1 MEHINYDNT
10 KLHKALADNTVF
22 VTSLRHPLSH
32 LKSDLNYKY
41 AKSGHKNNNNNINLL
56 AIYLNKSSISFHDL
70 NFKYHD
76 TGVQYVS
83 VPKHLTVDPQEM
95 HSFIRTNLSTLFK
108 TVLITEHFD
117 ESLVLL
123 RRNLCWDL
131 EDIMYIAM
139 KPGNYTYKTKS
150 HPKEFNEQYKKL
162 MVSVTQTHTHTHT
175 HTLTHTHS
183 HTHTHTHTHSH
194 SHTHTHTH
202 TLTHTLTHTHTHILT
217 HFFNILASGICDV
230 QLFQRFSVATN

>member
-1 MEHINYDNT
+1 MEHINYDDME
-10 KLHKALADNTVF
+10 LRQAMVDNTVF

-41 AKSGHKNNNNNINLL
+41 AKSGHKNHNNSINLL
-56 AIYLNKSSISFHDL
+56 AIYLNKSTVSFSDL
-70 NFKYHD
+70 NFEYHD

-83 VPKHLTVDPQEM
+83 VPRHLKGDSQEM
-95 HSFIRTNLSTLFK
+95 HTFVSTELGGLFK

-131 EDIMYIAM
+131 EDIIYIAM

-150 HPKEFNEQYKKL
+150 QPKEFNEQYKKL
-162 MVSVTQTHTHTHT
+162 MVSVKHTHTQQM
-175 HTLTHTHS
+175 
-183 HTHTHTHTHSH
+183 
-194 SHTHTHTH
+194 
-202 TLTHTLTHTHTHILT
+202 IL
-217 HFFNILASGICDV
+217 
-230 QLFQRFSVATN
+230 